1 MSTNIRNIFGTVVHD
16 VPEGSSP
23 VELRQFFGT
32 VVHDGD
38 PPFLVPDVTG
48 TVNTAVTWDASSQS
62 LDPQTTSFRWS
73 WTSIP
78 AGAKPQL
85 LNASIPLQDNG
96 GTAYFDMT
104 DNVGLWHLD
113 FPSAGDDSPEGNG
126 GSIPAGASPAA
137 GKIYSG
143 TAFSFDGSQY
153 VEVANDASLNSN
165 TGTISIWIKFTASGS
180 NMSIIGKHGSSSSI
194 NGWHLYI
201 EGASN
206 ELRAQFKST
215 FATTTMSPATGA
227 LNDGE
232 WHHIILVFE
241 ALGES
246 KLYLDGALVAT
257 ESSTLGFSVSSDPLR
272 IAKSVDSFWD
282 GFDGVIDEAC
292 LWSRKLSVKE
302 VSDLFF
308 LQSGSCATDFEPD
321 PPSVGLVEAWS
332 FTPDVVDNY
341 EINLEM
347 IDQIDDELSGVS
359 LSGSVFAY
367 VSAAPLCIQRSE
379 VESNNFFGSGFVINT
394 YNNLS
399 KGRDRRVDQV
409 PFKLGSKDRL
419 GLRLDNT
426 IATPSGSTPTY
437 CDE

>member
-32 VVHDGD
+32 VVHDVPQGSSPVELRQLFGTLVHDGD

-180 NMSIIGKHGSSSSI
+180 NMSIIGKH
-194 NGWHLYI
+194 
-201 EGASN
+201 
-206 ELRAQFKST
+206 
-215 FATTTMSPATGA
+215 
-227 LNDGE
+227 
-232 WHHIILVFE
+232 
-241 ALGES
+241 
-246 KLYLDGALVAT
+246 
-257 ESSTLGFSVSSDPLR
+257 SSTSSANGYR
-272 IAKSVDSFWD
+272 IY
-282 GFDGVIDEAC
+282 
-292 LWSRKLSVKE
+292 
-302 VSDLFF
+302 
-308 LQSGSCATDFEPD
+308 SCM
-321 PPSVGLVEAWS
+321 G
-332 FTPDVVDNY
+332 
-341 EINLEM
+341 
-347 IDQIDDELSGVS
+347 
-359 LSGSVFAY
+359 
-367 VSAAPLCIQRSE
+367 
-379 VESNNFFGSGFVINT
+379 
-394 YNNLS
+394 
-399 KGRDRRVDQV
+399 
-409 PFKLGSKDRL
+409 
-419 GLRLDNT
+419 
-426 IATPSGSTPTY
+426 
-437 CDE
+437 